1 MADDDIENLLRE
13 VDSAL
18 GNQAPVKGK
27 PGRPPEPQSGRDAD
41 RSDRSDRRSFRGR
54 MRAALPVSL
63 ATGVVCAVVVW
74 VLFAVLPF
82 LRADSGGAG
91 AFLAGF
97 VVMFLSR
104 VLRRRPRE

>member
-18 GNQAPVKGK
+18 GNRAPDKARADREPQRQAGRGADPTD
-27 PGRPPEPQSGRDAD
+27 GRPV
-41 RSDRSDRRSFRGR
+41 RGR
-54 MRAALPVSL
+54 IREALPVSL
-63 ATGVVCAVVVW
+63 AAGVVCAVVVW

-82 LRADSGGAG
+82 LGADSGGAG

-97 VVMFLSR
+97 AVMFLSR
-104 VLRRRPRE
+104 VLRRRPRG